1 MAMTQGDAIRSAM
14 VKLELSGWETIFY
27 SMPNTAHINV
37 VPIPTPL
44 GSSQQRYPD
53 IVATNG
59 EQMLLVEVEPRFSVQ
74 VVAEIATRFHD
85 ANQALSVPAKWRA
98 WRAAIR
104 GRTGKLLPEVFVP
117 EFHLLVCQAPR
128 KKAHLEGHGFLV
140 TTVDAYSPSSRYE
153 GRTVT

>member
-14 VKLELSGWETIFY
+14 AKLEQEGWETVFY
-27 SMPNTAHINV
+27 SMPNTAHVNV

-44 GSSQQRYPD
+44 GSSRQRYPD

-59 EQMLLVEVEPRFSVQ
+59 ELTLFVEVEPKFSAH

-85 ANQALSVPAKWRA
+85 ANQALSVPAKWSA

-104 GRTGKLLPEVFVP
+104 GRTGKLLPEFFKP
-117 EFHLLVCQAPR
+117 EFHLLVCTAPKNR
-128 KKAHLEGHGFLV
+128 LQLEGHGFLT
-140 TTVDAYSPSSRYE
+140 TTVEAYSPSDRYE
-153 GRTVT
+153 GQAVT